1 MSSHQEAKR
10 FLTIE
15 QKGRVHLIRIFM
27 SIDILKLY
35 FHKNNSLTFC
45 MILMNLRMNEHFHGK
60 KKHIIKFSVEM
71 VKTCRMLHCEQ

>member
-1 MSSHQEAKR
+1 MSSRQEAKR
-10 FLTIE
+10 FLTVE

-60 KKHIIKFSVEM
+60 KNI
-71 VKTCRMLHCEQ
+71 

>member
-35 FHKNNSLTFC
+35 FHKNNSLNFC
-45 MILMNLRMNEHFHGK
+45 MILMNLHMNEHFHGK
-60 KKHIIKFSVEM
+60 KNI
-71 VKTCRMLHCEQ
+71 